1 MSLNNQQ
8 VTGQIKYAETGTK
21 YVLRTYFANEK
32 GGADYL
38 IDEQEVTDASNISVE
53 IPQSGA
59 LASTGSYYVTS
70 FLMTEKSVEST
81 NEDGEVETLTGL
93 VAIDNQQFD
102 TQVSYTNNNHPIAP
116 DNVALNLAGNEVMTA
131 SWGKVDSAD
140 GYAVTIYQKQDD
152 GTYKDTGFGYNL
164 DKNATSINMALTV
177 GGQAVEVNEEGEIS
191 STTAAENLEA
201 NKTYKVGVR
210 AYRTIEGG
218 KYYSTE
224 VESSEQYLPQY
235 APLNLMLSM
244 NDTPCIAD
252 ENGVYHA
259 YVDGT
264 DDVLTVSCETTG
276 VTYKVTRMDTN
287 AAIRENTAGSGYML
301 PDFEGSLM
309 FRIDGISGVAGN
321 TTAKD
326 MTSVFLLV
334 SVDKTP
340 PVLTLSAPIFYADKM
355 TGEYQIT
362 GTADAGSKIFYGNDG
377 KSVDAANDGSF
388 TVPGTLESNGGVLS
402 LYAQDSAGNESALQL
417 ALITKQ
423 PQYAVTVN
431 GSYAQDSGDG
441 EYSEG
446 ETVTIKAGERSGY
459 QFGGW
464 TSNRDV
470 AFGGCKQRDNDL
482 YHAKRR
488 RNRYS

>member
-1 MSLNNQQ
+1 
-8 VTGQIKYAETGTK
+8 
-21 YVLRTYFANEK
+21 
-32 GGADYL
+32 
-38 IDEQEVTDASNISVE
+38 
-53 IPQSGA
+53 
-59 LASTGSYYVTS
+59 
-70 FLMTEKSVEST
+70 
-81 NEDGEVETLTGL
+81 
-93 VAIDNQQFD
+93 
-102 TQVSYTNNNHPIAP
+102 
-116 DNVALNLAGNEVMTA
+116 
-131 SWGKVDSAD
+131 
-140 GYAVTIYQKQDD
+140 
-152 GTYKDTGFGYNL
+152 
-164 DKNATSINMALTV
+164 
-177 GGQAVEVNEEGEIS
+177 
-191 STTAAENLEA
+191 
-201 NKTYKVGVR
+201 
-210 AYRTIEGG
+210 
-218 KYYSTE
+218 
-224 VESSEQYLPQY
+224 
-235 APLNLMLSM
+235 MLSM

-264 DDVLTVSCETTG
+264 DDVLTVNCETTG

-287 AAIRENTAGSGYML
+287 AEIRENTAGSGYML

-423 PQYAVTVN
+423 P
-431 GSYAQDSGDG
+431 
-441 EYSEG
+441 
-446 ETVTIKAGERSGY
+446 
-459 QFGGW
+459 
-464 TSNRDV
+464 
-470 AFGGCKQRDNDL
+470 
-482 YHAKRR
+482 
-488 RNRYS
+488 